1 MMVRVLFFGATADE
15 AETPETTI
23 EIADGSRID
32 AAVDEILASHPSLV
46 ANRSRGHLL
55 IALNEE
61 YASGNEQVRE
71 GDTVAV
77 FTAVSGG

>member
-15 AETPETTI
+15 AATSEASI
-23 EIADGSRID
+23 EIADSSRVD
-32 AAVDEILASHPSLV
+32 AAVDAILAAHPALV
-46 ANRSRGHLL
+46 ASRSRDQLL

-61 YASGNEQVRE
+61 YASGDEPVGE